1 MSTTR
6 VRRGGVE
13 EVSIAWTSDS
23 SGDFTE
29 AVQLYGTL
37 RKIVTNPADASGDA
51 PTDDYDITLID
62 KDGIDAMTTLGAN
75 RDTANSEVL
84 YESSTGIPMLLSGVH
99 TLTIAAAGD
108 TKQGVVR
115 LFMDYDT

>member
-1 MSTTR
+1 MTATR

-13 EVSIAWTSDS
+13 EVSISWTSDS

-29 AVQLYGTL
+29 AVQLHGSL

-51 PTDDYDITLID
+51 PSDNYDVSLVD
-62 KDGIDAMTTLGAN
+62 KDGVDVMSGYAAD
-75 RDTANSEVL
+75 RDTATSEML
-84 YESSTGIPMLLSGVH
+84 HDGSSGFPVVLSGVH
-99 TLTIAAAGD
+99 TLTIANAGD

-115 LFMDYDT
+115 LTVDYDT